1 MYMYNSTMSVFVC
14 SMVLGIGN
22 GPDDGFG
29 QWVGM
34 TLGPWDDTQ
43 SYGIDLCYLV
53 SKSKQSLFRSRRI
66 LLFLFW
72 DTGYRSFTLRVLLAI
87 FLRESRFEV
96 ILLSN

>member
-34 TLGPWDDTQ
+34 TLGPWDDTR
-43 SYGIDLCYLV
+43 SYGIDLLLSC
-53 SKSKQSLFRSRRI
+53 KQKQTVFI
-66 LLFLFW
+66 FGVEDPLFLFW
-72 DTGYRSFTLRVLLAI
+72 DTGYRSFALSVLLAI
-87 FLRESRFEV
+87 FLMESRFEV
-96 ILLSN
+96 ISLSN